1 MFKVGDTVKLK
12 NYDKYRDYREHRGEI
27 ATIESAIYDDM
38 FDYGIDWVD
47 GEHSSVKKNNLILLW
62 EAGNKPKEVKMDKA
76 KFGIKYDR
84 DEDPV
89 EFFETTKE
97 AEKRIKELLG
107 EDDVDKESIYLFEV
121 GNKWRVD
128 QPVKYDLIEVK

>member
-1 MFKVGDTVKLK
+1 MKFKVGDTVKLK
-12 NYDKYRDYREHRGEI
+12 SYAVYADYRRHRGEI
-27 ATIESAIYDDM
+27 ATIESAIRDDV
-38 FDYGIDWVD
+38 FDYGIEWVD
-47 GEHSSVKKNNLILLW
+47 GERSNVEKNNLILL
-62 EAGNKPKEVKMDKA
+62 KEVKMDKA

-121 GNKWRVD
+121 GNKWKVD
-128 QPVKYDLIEVK
+128 QPVKYDLVEVK